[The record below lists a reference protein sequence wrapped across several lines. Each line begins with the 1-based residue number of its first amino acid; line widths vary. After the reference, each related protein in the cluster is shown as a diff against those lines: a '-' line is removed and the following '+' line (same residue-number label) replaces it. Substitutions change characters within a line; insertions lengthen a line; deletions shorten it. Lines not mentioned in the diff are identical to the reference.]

1 MSEATDRPG
10 GWDARH
16 SDDPGRW
23 DHRFDAPGYLFGTE
37 PAAFVHARVGLLA
50 PGSRVLA
57 VADGEGRNS
66 VFLAQHGL
74 AVTAFDG
81 SPVAVAKARSL
92 AQARG
97 VDVAFHVSDV
107 DEWDWAPRR
116 FDAVVAVFIQFAA
129 PASRARLFDAMI
141 ATLAPGG
148 VLLLHGYTPAQ
159 ISYGTGGPPDAENM
173 YTAALLAEAFAGH
186 DIVELVEYEADLDEG
201 PAHRGRSALVDC
213 VVRRR

>member
-10 GWDARH
+10 GWDARR
-16 SDDPGRW
+16 SDDPVRW
-23 DHRFDAPGYLFGTE
+23 DHRYDAPGYLFGTD
-37 PAAFVHARVGLLA
+37 PAAFVRGHVGLLA

-66 VFLAQHGL
+66 VFLAEHGL

-92 AQARG
+92 ARERG
-97 VDVAFHVSDV
+97 VDVDFHVSDI
-107 DEWDWAPRR
+107 DAWEWTPGR
-116 FDAVVAVFIQFAA
+116 FDAVAAVFIQFSA
-129 PASRARLFDAMI
+129 PPARARLFDAII
-141 ATLAPGG
+141 ATLVRGG
-148 VLLLHGYTPAQ
+148 LLLLHGYTPAQ
-159 ISYGTGGPPDAENM
+159 IAYGTGGPPDAENM
-173 YTAALLAEAFAGH
+173 YTAALLAEAFSGH